1 MRRVVLVGVIGLFFS
16 ACTEVAKVAP
26 LAKKDTIKNS
36 EVTERNVTLSS
47 KKNSEKED
55 VHVLEN
61 IFDDELY
68 FELDKVSKRRKVN
81 VVINHLDAYPW
92 EKKELKKA
100 YKKHS
105 KLWSKKQSSDF
116 KKILE
121 EDSYLALCSD
131 VRYWENLEF
140 EESEPQRDVLQS
152 LLLIRYLH
160 NLAHGCPKWV
170 ESKVKGE
177 NSKKFMHTKHI
188 LSLLP
193 HEVIIGKLMKILA
206 PKEREFLKMVKQYH
220 NKKSDELRL
229 KIENMKHN
237 ALHPNYRVKEN

>member
-26 LAKKDTIKNS
+26 LATKSTIKDS
-36 EVTERNVTLSS
+36 EVTERNVTLSP
-47 KKNSEKED
+47 KKKSEQED

-61 IFDDELY
+61 LFDDELY
-68 FELDKVSKRRKVN
+68 FELDKVSNSRRAK
-81 VVINHLDAYPW
+81 VVINYLKAYPW
-92 EKKELKKA
+92 EKKALKKA

-121 EDSYLALCSD
+121 EDSYLSLCSD
-131 VRYWENLEF
+131 VNYWENLEF
-140 EESEPQRDVLQS
+140 EESEPQRDILQS

-170 ESKVKGE
+170 ESRVKGE
-177 NSKKFMHTKHI
+177 NSKKFMHTNHI

-206 PKEREFLKMVKQYH
+206 PKEREFSKMVKQYH

-237 ALHPNYRVKEN
+237 TIHPNYRVKEK